1 MKRAEKYHIIKKLKN
16 SDSLCFQWVS
26 EFLFSPTVKDGII
39 LPESLFFY
47 KLMEIQPHLSG
58 ILTKAEKIRC
68 TATADFPLFTLLL
81 FT

>member
-39 LPESLFFY
+39 ARISTLFNDLLSLFSDANSKGGTFCSKIYAQSKRHLNFY
-47 KLMEIQPHLSG
+47 RMNL
-58 ILTKAEKIRC
+58 
-68 TATADFPLFTLLL
+68 
-81 FT
+81 